1 MSVLGHLIGKILKPI
16 VERQGRG
23 HSLEAWAAVLEA
35 TGRDVSARLEGATD
49 TPTNR
54 EVANH
59 IVGIERWG
67 QRRLRVALGE
77 TPILDSY
84 RGYRLPEGTSVEG
97 LAQAFADTRRQTV
110 ELARTL
116 NAAPLSPEAKVKH
129 NDFGALSIRGWLAYL
144 SGHAKRETV
153 RLRGRRQA

>member
-1 MSVLGHLIGKILKPI
+1 MSVFSRLVGTILKP
-16 VERQGRG
+16 VLERQGRG
-23 HSLEAWAAVLEA
+23 HSLGAWAAVLEA
-35 TGRDVSARLEGATD
+35 TGREVSARLEGAAD
-49 TPTNR
+49 MPSNR

-77 TPILDSY
+77 APILDSY
-84 RGYRLPEGTSVEG
+84 RGYRLPEGTSIEG

-116 NAAPLSPEAKVKH
+116 NAAPLSLEAKVEH
-129 NDFGALSIRGWLAYL
+129 NDFGALSVKGWLAYL

>member
-1 MSVLGHLIGKILKPI
+1 MSVLGQLIGKILKPI

-23 HSLEAWAAVLEA
+23 HSLEAWAAVLET
-35 TGRDVSARLEGATD
+35 TGREVSARLEGAPD

-77 TPILDSY
+77 APVLDSY
-84 RGYRLPEGTSVEG
+84 RGYRLPEGTAMAE
-97 LAQAFADTRRQTV
+97 LAQAFVDTRRQTV
-110 ELARTL
+110 ELA
-116 NAAPLSPEAKVKH
+116 NALSAATLSPQTKIEH
-129 NDFGALSIRGWLAYL
+129 NDFGALSVRGWLAYL

-153 RLRGRRQA
+153 RLRRRR